1 MTQKV
6 SEGIV
11 LNDMQFHHQLHTTTY
26 NSSQYYILSIFPI
39 ISHNVI
45 ECGARSTSFSTLD
58 THSMGLSSGR
68 FRPISGTHQEGNP
81 RPTLT
86 LVTRHTLH
94 LCPIRDIPEAGHNN
108 IVSCIHTSLKLF
120 YLASIRLYFNY
131 FLSFILVEFENI

>member
-6 SEGIV
+6 SEGVV
-11 LNDMQFHHQLHTTTY
+11 LNDMQFPHQLHTTTY

-39 ISHNVI
+39 IQSQCHRVW
-45 ECGARSTSFSTLD
+45 STSYSTLD
-58 THSMGLSSGR
+58 AHSMGLSSGR

-86 LVTRHTLH
+86 LVTRHSLH